1 MPLAFPLVLAE
12 FQDRLKI
19 SVSQLVVNT
28 PMQIDRTAS
37 GVPLPAQLGEPVWRG
52 AFSLPPTN
60 NRSDAARIDALLSV
74 LDTPGAS
81 FLVYDPSKT
90 HPADDPTGALLG
102 AATPQIVELDAGDAR
117 MLRINGLPGNYQLRG
132 GDLMGVQY
140 GSSPTRY
147 ALHRI
152 VSDIKAGPVGA
163 TVFFQVTPPIQ
174 PGVTTGAAVT
184 LIKPVIKARLE
195 PNPGYGVQR
204 PVVSEGPQFS
214 FVQIVGA

>member
-12 FQDRLKI
+12 FQERLKI
-19 SVSQLVVNT
+19 SVSQLVINT

-60 NRSDAARIDALLSV
+60 DANNAARIDALLSV

-81 FLVYDPSKT
+81 FLVYNPRKT
-90 HPADDPTGALLG
+90 HPADDPTGSILG
-102 AATPQIVELDAGDAR
+102 AATPVISALDGADFR
-117 MLRINGLPGNYQLRG
+117 MLSLSGLPASYQLRG
-132 GDLMGVQY
+132 GDLIGWQY

-147 ALHRI
+147 ALHRL
-152 VSDIKAGPVGA
+152 VSDVQANGSGVTA
-163 TVFFQVTPPIQ
+163 SFQVTPPIQ
-174 PGVTTGAAVT
+174 PGVTTSTPVT

>member
-1 MPLAFPLVLAE
+1 MPLAYPLALTD
-12 FQDRLKI
+12 FQERLKI
-19 SVSQLVVNT
+19 SVSQLVINT
-28 PMQIDRTAS
+28 PLQIDRTSS

-52 AFSLPPTN
+52 SFSLPPTN
-60 NRSDAARIDALLSV
+60 DRSNAARIDALLSV
-74 LDTPGAS
+74 LDTLGAS

-90 HPADDPTGALLG
+90 HPAADPTGALLG
-102 AATPQIVELDAGDAR
+102 AATPVISALDGTDAR
-117 MLRINGLPGNYQLRG
+117 IMSVSGLPANYQLRG
-132 GDLMGVQY
+132 GDLIGWQY

-147 ALHRI
+147 ALHRL
-152 VSDIKAGPVGA
+152 VSDIKATALGVA
-163 TVFFQVTPPIQ
+163 ASFQVTPPIQ

-214 FVQIVGA
+214 FVQIVGQ

>member
-12 FQDRLKI
+12 FQGRLKI
-19 SVSQLVVNT
+19 SVSQLVINT

-52 AFSLPPTN
+52 SFSLPPTN
-60 NRSDAARIDALLSV
+60 DRSNAARIDALLSV

-90 HPADDPTGALLG
+90 HPADDPTGAIFG
-102 AATPQIVELDAGDAR
+102 ASTPSILQLDAADAR
-117 MLRINGLPGNYQLRG
+117 MVKLQGLPGLRWLRG
-132 GDLMGVQY
+132 GDLLGVQY
-140 GSSPTRY
+140 GSSPVRY
-147 ALHRI
+147 GLHRV
-152 VSDIKAGPVGA
+152 VSDIQSGA
-163 TVFFQVTPPIQ
+163 PGTTAWFQVTPPLQ
-174 PGVTTGAAVT
+174 PGIVVGDPVT